1 MAEIIQIP
9 FSYKDNSYNAE
20 VQKVDGSLYI
30 TFPNAALHH
39 IVPTGKIVVDLK
51 QGLPINADSNTEQQ
65 RLILSVL
72 GAMLDQN
79 DEHLP
84 VAKTQQL
91 FFEMFNNAKANGIVI
106 MDENGIIQQ
115 VNGAFTT
122 AFGYTTEDL
131 KSKHTR
137 TLFLEKDQ
145 LALLPEIEVN
155 QTHREGA
162 SSDETYL
169 VRKDSTPIWVTGESI
184 LVKFDDSTCIVKII
198 HNIHAQKQLERYLLS
213 TTELLESLFESV
225 QSGLI
230 ILDSSLKI
238 VKTNEPFYRL
248 FHLLERFP
256 KGAKLHQLNHPFWS
270 GDEIKNDLR
279 NVLVNA
285 RELNKEYLV
294 DKANREFHHLHIKS
308 KIIMNNEGTDKQILL
323 MIKEV

>member
-1 MAEIIQIP
+1 MAEITQII
-9 FSYKDNSYNAE
+9 FSYKDSSYRAE

-30 TFPNAALHH
+30 TFPDASLHH
-39 IVPTGKIVVDLK
+39 IVPFGKIAVDLK
-51 QGLPINADSNTEQQ
+51 KGLLINADTIAEQQ
-65 RLILSVL
+65 SLVLSVL
-72 GAMLDQN
+72 GAMLDKN
-79 DEHLP
+79 EEHPP

-91 FFEMFNNAKANGIVI
+91 FYEMFNNAKVNGIMI
-106 MDENGIIQQ
+106 MDEKGVIQQ
-115 VNGAFTT
+115 VNGAFTS
-122 AFGYTTEDL
+122 AFGYTTDDL
-131 KSKHTR
+131 ISKHTR
-137 TLFLEKDQ
+137 TLFLQKDQ
-145 LALLPEIEVN
+145 LTLLPEIEIN

-162 SSDETYL
+162 SSDENYL
-169 VRKDSTPIWVTGESI
+169 VHKDGTPIWVTGESI
-184 LVKFDDSTCIVKII
+184 LIKNNDSLCIVKII

-213 TTELLESLFESV
+213 TTELVESLFKSV

-230 ILDSSLKI
+230 ILDSRLKVI
-238 VKTNEPFYRL
+238 KTNEPFHKL
-248 FHLLERFP
+248 FHLAEP
-256 KGAKLHQLNHPFWS
+256 CTKGARLQQINHPFWS